1 MGQTTSVPWDKYN
14 PYFYFVPAAIAR
26 SLHHKS
32 LPRMQT
38 MRDQQQ
44 LIKLQI
50 DLGAAFR
57 GVGLVKKILFV
68 SHRWEYPGN
77 PDPDGVQFSKVK
89 EYLHDHPEIEFIW
102 FDFSCMPQRESETV
116 DRRTSAEL
124 DEFQNMLSAIADLY
138 LTSRVLM
145 KSISDR
151 RQQAHHMGH
160 WDTWGS
166 WWSFSSRLPL

>member
-1 MGQTTSVPWDKYN
+1 
-14 PYFYFVPAAIAR
+14 
-26 SLHHKS
+26 
-32 LPRMQT
+32 MQT

-138 LTSRVLM
+138 LTSRVLILLDNTY
-145 KSISDR
+145 KTRFWTTTGGLVCHADSNC
-151 RQQAHHMGH
+151 
-160 WDTWGS
+160 S
-166 WWSFSSRLPL
+166 WSANIDGK